1 MEEMKD
7 QIQRLNQ
14 AKEALQEVC
23 AQEVL
28 SALRK
33 NQIEAMFVPNR
44 EEALR
49 MVLSLIPKGSKVGY
63 GGSFTLNELG
73 VKEVL
78 EEGDY
83 HLIDRD
89 RPGISDEE
97 MFLLRRESLLAD
109 IFLCSVN
116 AITRD
121 GKLVNIDGI
130 GNRVAAL
137 AFGPKKVIIVVGI
150 NKIVKDLD
158 RGLERIRNYV
168 APVHACRRG
177 WDVPC
182 AKTGACM
189 DCRSPQR
196 ICCTV
201 TVTEFQ
207 KEKGRISVILVGE
220 PLGI

>member
-1 MEEMKD
+1 MED
-7 QIQRLNQ
+7 QVQRLKE
-14 AKEALQEVC
+14 AKEALQKVC
-23 AQEVL
+23 VKEVL

-33 NQIEAMFVPNR
+33 NQMEAIFVPNS
-44 EEALR
+44 EEALKI
-49 MVLSLIPKGSKVGY
+49 VLSLIPEGSKVGY
-63 GGSFTLNELG
+63 GGSWTLNELG
-73 VKEVL
+73 IKQVLKE
-78 EEGDY
+78 GNY

-89 RPGISDEE
+89 RLETSDEE

-116 AITRD
+116 ALTRD

-130 GNRVAAL
+130 GNRLAAL

-168 APVHACRRG
+168 APIHAYRRG

-182 AKTGACM
+182 AKTGACI
-189 DCRSPQR
+189 DCHSPQR
-196 ICCTV
+196 ICGTL

-207 KEKGRISVILVGE
+207 REKDRISVILVGE